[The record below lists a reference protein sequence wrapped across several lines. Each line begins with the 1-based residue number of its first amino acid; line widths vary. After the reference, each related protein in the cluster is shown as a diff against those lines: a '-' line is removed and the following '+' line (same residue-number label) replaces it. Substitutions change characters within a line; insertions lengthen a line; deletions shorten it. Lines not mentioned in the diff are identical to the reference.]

1 MGGAAAEEASVF
13 GLAPVAP
20 DRTAAYGEHP
30 DQVVDFY
37 LPPDGSGPAPLVLL
51 FHGGAW
57 RAPYDRRHVSPFA
70 AFLAGRGLAVA
81 SVEYRRGRDDSSPY
95 DPAAPEVPGGGPGT
109 GPRPGP
115 DDPRPRPGPDGTGG
129 APRAGRWPET
139 FDDIAAAVDGVPRLA
154 RDLGLP
160 GADTGRVVLTGHS
173 AGGHA
178 VLWAAARHRLP
189 SGTHWYLPSPSP
201 LCGVVALA
209 PIADFATARALDV
222 CSGAV
227 GQLLGE
233 RGGKSDS
240 AGGNISDSRVSGV
253 NSDRRVNSHSDD
265 GANSHSRNTSHSGG
279 NRSSDRVAN
288 SGSHGRARTDELT
301 ARLALADPAALLPTA
316 VPTTVVQG
324 RADTDVP
331 PAVADAFVT
340 AASRVGQRVRLVTT
354 EGGHFPLI
362 DPTTP
367 VAHTVAEEIARLAGS
382 HPGA

>member
-95 DPAAPEVPGGGPGT
+95 GPAAPEVPGGGPG
-109 GPRPGP
+109 G
-115 DDPRPRPGPDGTGG
+115 PRPGPDGTGE

-139 FDDIAAAVDGVPRLA
+139 FDDIAAAVDGVPRLV

-189 SGTHWYLPSPSP
+189 SGTPWYLPSPSP
-201 LCGVVALA
+201 LCGAVALA

-240 AGGNISDSRVSGV
+240 AGGNISGSRVSGV

-265 GANSHSRNTSHSGG
+265 GANGHSCNTSHSGG
-279 NRSSDRVAN
+279 NRSSDRGAN

-367 VAHTVAEEIARLAGS
+367 VAHTVAEEIARLAGA

>member
-81 SVEYRRGRDDSSPY
+81 SVEYRRGGDDSSPY
-95 DPAAPEVPGGGPGT
+95 GPAAPEVPGGGPGT

-139 FDDIAAAVDGVPRLA
+139 FDDIAGAVDGVPRLV

-189 SGTHWYLPSPSP
+189 SGTPWYLPSPSP

-227 GQLLGE
+227 GQLLGDS
-233 RGGKSDS
+233 GGNSDS

-265 GANSHSRNTSHSGG
+265 GANGHSSNTSHSGG
-279 NRSSDRVAN
+279 NRSSDRGTN

-367 VAHTVAEEIARLAGS
+367 VAHTVAEEIARLAGA